1 MKKVSSLLL
10 ALVMVFALAACGT
23 DTPQEPANSG
33 APANSGEPDQ
43 GNSVDFPTGTIT
55 MIVPQDPGGDTD
67 LIARQVA
74 NIVQEQQGWT
84 ITISNQP
91 GGSTSVGLLQLQAAK
106 PDGYTVLCNATNLS
120 LLKPQNIADIDSS
133 DFAPI
138 AGCNSES
145 CYLIVRGDEDRFTTL
160 DEFIA
165 YAKEHPGE
173 LNVGTGQ
180 AGGVWALA
188 VTAFEQGA
196 GIDLNM
202 VANSGGIAQVGL
214 TLLNGDVDCAIISLG
229 TNTTYV
235 DSGEMKLLN
244 NFSEERTEAYPDVPT
259 AKESGYDF
267 VGTSIRGF
275 LAPKDTPQEVLDILE
290 DAFMQ
295 AIESDEY
302 KEFLTNMNSG
312 YMALTADEYAAMM
325 AEEDAFYADLFAA
338 SGAGGA

>member
-1 MKKVSSLLL
+1 MKKLLSLLL
-10 ALVMVFALAACGT
+10 VFIMVFTLAACGT
-23 DTPQEPANSG
+23 ETNPAPAETGNQQEPDSQ
-33 APANSGEPDQ
+33 GET
-43 GNSVDFPTGTIT
+43 VDYPTGTIT

-74 NIVQEQQGWT
+74 NLVQEKQGWT

-106 PDGYTVLCNATNLS
+106 PDGYTLLCNATNLS
-120 LLKPQNIADIDSS
+120 LLKPQSIADIDSS
-133 DFAPI
+133 DFAAI

-145 CYLIVRGDEDRFTTL
+145 CYLIIRGDEDRFSTL

-259 AKESGYDF
+259 AKESGYDI
-267 VGTSIRGF
+267 VITSNRGF
-275 LAPKDTPQEVLDILE
+275 IAPKDTPQEIIDILE
-290 DAFMQ
+290 AAFME

-312 YMALTADEYAAMM
+312 YMCLDAEGYANMM
-325 AEEDAFYADLFAA
+325 AEEDVLYTELFES
-338 SGAGGA
+338 SGAAGA